1 MATCKHSDRAASPEP
16 IYCGDGK
23 GVTNTVTT
31 GVQDDR
37 LNRLL
42 EAWPA
47 LPVGVKD
54 AIVGLAEGK

>member
-1 MATCKHSDRAASPEP
+1 M
-16 IYCGDGK
+16 
-23 GVTNTVTT
+23 GVTNTVTI

-54 AIVGLAEGK
+54 AIVQLVDGK